1 MRREGHRIKNVED
14 GSIAWEMGVLPGMY
28 LISVN
33 GTPVEDVFD
42 YRYLMNDE
50 QVNVLI
56 REENGEE
63 TLLEIEKE
71 SWEDLGIE
79 FESSLMDDYRNC
91 CNRCIFC
98 FIDQMPNVTLT
109 NMKDSDIDRII
120 RYHMEPINISV
131 HTTNPALRCSML
143 GNRFAGDVFPRIRAL
158 ADAGILMNGQ
168 VVLCRG
174 INDGEELDRTIRDL
188 SSYRPA
194 MRSVSIV
201 PVGLTKYRDGLA
213 PLTPFDR
220 ESAGQVIDQIE
231 DWQKRLAADG
241 VDPVSPHF
249 VHASDEWYIL
259 AGRELPEDTGRK
271 VILAC
276 GKLIESYLKKFTG
289 WIMERWPHVEICVR
303 AIRNDF
309 FGERITVSGL
319 ITGGDLIRQLRDMAG
334 CAEELLIPVSM
345 LRSGEK
351 VFLDDLTT
359 EDVTR
364 ELGIPIRITW
374 TGGEEFLRA
383 CLGMKAGA
391 AADRQV
397 YESWE

>member
-1 MRREGHRIKNVED
+1 
-14 GSIAWEMGVLPGMY
+14 
-28 LISVN
+28 
-33 GTPVEDVFD
+33 
-42 YRYLMNDE
+42 
-50 QVNVLI
+50 
-56 REENGEE
+56 
-63 TLLEIEKE
+63 
-71 SWEDLGIE
+71 
-79 FESSLMDDYRNC
+79 
-91 CNRCIFC
+91 
-98 FIDQMPNVTLT
+98 
-109 NMKDSDIDRII
+109 
-120 RYHMEPINISV
+120 
-131 HTTNPALRCSML
+131 
-143 GNRFAGDVFPRIRAL
+143 
-158 ADAGILMNGQ
+158 
-168 VVLCRG
+168 
-174 INDGEELDRTIRDL
+174 
-188 SSYRPA
+188 

-259 AGRELPEDTGRK
+259 AGRELPEEERYDGYLQLENGVGMVRLLENEVREALGSPAFLREADEAVDGTGRK

-319 ITGGDLIRQLRDMAG
+319 ITGGDLIKQLRDVTG
-334 CAEELLIPVSM
+334 CADELLIPVSM